1 MNKTTEEKQEKLR
14 KMLGMELFD
23 LFPPLKN
30 TQTLTLM
37 IGAIGWTAKNRQI
50 TNKNFTK
57 RFRNNPEGYSREA
70 TQRSLQSEMR

>member
-30 TQTLTLM
+30 T
-37 IGAIGWTAKNRQI
+37 
-50 TNKNFTK
+50 
-57 RFRNNPEGYSREA
+57 
-70 TQRSLQSEMR
+70 